1 MDINSIQGM
10 NSYTANLRMADT
22 GSVQK
27 NNKEATGVE
36 PNKESTQPVQ
46 EAFKVDITQEALALQ
61 AENTEDL
68 EKEDQEQQIDRQIQQ
83 TQQTQSFQVR
93 QGRQIDII
101 A

>member
-10 NSYTANLRMADT
+10 NAYTANVLMTDT
-22 GSVQK
+22 ASVQN

-46 EAFKVDITQEALALQ
+46 EAFQVDITQEALALQ
-61 AENTEDL
+61 TKNTENPA
-68 EKEDQEQQIDRQIQQ
+68 EEDQKQQISQQIQQ
-83 TQQTQSFQVR
+83 AQSQEGQPENQLYVV
-93 QGRQIDII
+93 